1 MSKVV
6 QFVQEYPD
14 RAQDGVCPPSPNS
27 SRGSAGY
34 QERILQLNR
43 EFQVGPLIFDRSR
56 SSATPESGAGSE
68 AAPGG
73 EAVENSIVGPFLP
86 PDNPGPNTVSGG
98 MDPFTTLV
106 EMGGVEFMEPTRF
119 YKMNFDPSRLR
130 LAYGGGGVQL
140 LVEVD
145 PDNDLEVES
154 IPSVR
159 NGVRAVGIQVQP
171 RSSEKG
177 AQYDASDV
185 AGSDDDEPSSAST
198 VPPDVAH
205 MEHVEFVASREL
217 TK

>member
-6 QFVQEYPD
+6 RFVQDYPD

-34 QERILQLNR
+34 QERNLQLNR
-43 EFQVGPLIFDRSR
+43 DYQKGPLIFDRSR
-56 SSATPESGAGSE
+56 SRDESDATS
-68 AAPGG
+68 GG
-73 EAVENSIVGPFLP
+73 ESVENQVAGPFLP
-86 PDNPGPNTVSGG
+86 PDNPGPNTVGGG

-106 EMGGVEFMEPTRF
+106 EMGGVEFVEPTRF

-145 PDNDLEVES
+145 PSNELDIETVPALQ
-154 IPSVR
+154 P
-159 NGVRAVGIQVQP
+159 GVRAVGIQVQP
-171 RSSEKG
+171 SASEKEV
-177 AQYDASDV
+177 QYDASDV
-185 AGSDDDEPSSAST
+185 AKPDDEEPSSAST
-198 VPPDVAH
+198 VPSDVAE

>member
-6 QFVQEYPD
+6 RFVQDYPD

-34 QERILQLNR
+34 QERNLQLNR
-43 EFQVGPLIFDRSR
+43 DYQKGPLIFDRSR
-56 SSATPESGAGSE
+56 SRNESD
-68 AAPGG
+68 AASSG
-73 EAVENSIVGPFLP
+73 ESVDNHVAGPFLP

-98 MDPFTTLV
+98 VDPFTTLV
-106 EMGGVEFMEPTRF
+106 EMGGVEFVEPTRF

-145 PDNDLEVES
+145 PDNDLDIET
-154 IPSVR
+154 IPTTQP
-159 NGVRAVGIQVQP
+159 GVRAVGIQVQP
-171 RSSEKG
+171 RASEKE
-177 AQYDASDV
+177 AQYDASDI
-185 AGSDDDEPSSAST
+185 AKPDDDEPSSAST
-198 VPPDVAH
+198 VSSDVAE

>member
-6 QFVQEYPD
+6 RFVQDYPD

-34 QERILQLNR
+34 QERNLQLNR
-43 EFQVGPLIFDRSR
+43 DYQKGPLIFDRSR
-56 SSATPESGAGSE
+56 SRNESD
-68 AAPGG
+68 AASSG
-73 EAVENSIVGPFLP
+73 ESVDNHVAGPFLP

-98 MDPFTTLV
+98 VDPFTTLV
-106 EMGGVEFMEPTRF
+106 EMGGVEFVEPTRF

-145 PDNDLEVES
+145 PDNDLDIET
-154 IPSVR
+154 IPTTQP
-159 NGVRAVGIQVQP
+159 GVRAVGIQVQP
-171 RSSEKG
+171 RASEKE
-177 AQYDASDV
+177 AQYDASDI
-185 AGSDDDEPSSAST
+185 AKPDDDEPSSAST
-198 VPPDVAH
+198 VPSDVAE